1 MYRTKLLAV
10 INIFFALFIFSCDA
24 EFDTLKIVSWS
35 PGSNVTDVSPGS
47 AVEITFSSPVNRTEV
62 EDNFSL
68 KNSDGTVNGNVTW
81 LSPES
86 FRFTPA
92 EPMSRNGRYVISLPR
107 SIRDTDGN
115 TMSSDFISEFYVG
128 SDFTSPSVLSSTP
141 PSGAGAVTGIAV
153 NQSIIVNF
161 SKSMNRGS
169 VEGEFGITPDVPGY
183 FVWSENVP
191 GTADSRVTYML
202 TSDMEYGKLYTLKI
216 SGAAEDSS
224 GNRVGGDYIANFIT
238 GSDFTP
244 PSVGAVYDWNAPAVI
259 WGTSTPVHGISRSVS
274 IGVSFTSDME
284 RQSVE
289 KALSITPSAQ
299 GIFEWSSDRTVRF
312 IPSKPLSPETKYQ
325 VSVETTARGRNSMKL
340 ASRYSVEIVT
350 DNPDSLYVKCGGVR
364 GSNHDG
370 DFISL
375 SGTWPLLIDMGSG
388 TPVNRSYYILIEFIS
403 SESPVTP
410 AMMNQYSIFDNV
422 LVETFKATSGSEEL
436 PASAYIANIEW
447 IGGST
452 AKIMITGMTNKSSDP
467 SQIPALYRLKI
478 PGGEN
483 GILDSAGNYMKEDFI
498 IEFRE
503 AIP

>member
-10 INIFFALFIFSCDA
+10 IHIFFALFIFSCDA

-35 PGSNVTDVSPGS
+35 PGSNVTGVAPDS
-47 AVEITFSSPVNRTEV
+47 AVEIVFSSPVNRTEV

-68 KNSDGTVNGNVTW
+68 KNSEGTVNGNVTW
-81 LSPES
+81 PSQES

-92 EPMSRNGRYVISLPR
+92 EPLSRNGRYVISLPR

-128 SDFTSPSVLSSTP
+128 TDFTPPSVISSTP
-141 PSGAGAVTGIAV
+141 PQGAGAVTGIAV
-153 NQSIIVNF
+153 NQSIIINF

-169 VEGEFGITPDVPGY
+169 VEGEFGITPDVPGH

-191 GTADSRVTYML
+191 GTADSRLTYIL
-202 TSDMEYGKLYTLKI
+202 TSDMEYGKLYALKI

-224 GNRVGGDYIANFIT
+224 GNMLGGDYIVNFIT

-244 PSVGAVYDWNAPAVI
+244 PSAAGAYDWNVPAVI
-259 WGTSTPVHGISRSVS
+259 WSTSAPVHGISRNVS
-274 IGVSFTSDME
+274 IGISFTSDME

-289 KALSITPSAQ
+289 KAFSITPSVQ
-299 GIFEWSSDRTVRF
+299 GIFEWSSDRVVRF

-325 VSVETTARGRNSMKL
+325 ISVETTARGTNTMKL
-340 ASRYSVEIVT
+340 SSRYSVEIVT
-350 DNPDSLYVKCGGVR
+350 DNPDSLYLKCSGVR

-370 DFISL
+370 DFAAL
-375 SGTWPLLIDMGSG
+375 PGTWPLLIDMGGGS
-388 TPVNRSYYILIEFIS
+388 PVNRSYYILLDFIS
-403 SESPVTP
+403 NDSPLTP
-410 AMMNQYSIFDNV
+410 AVMNQYSIFSNV
-422 LVETFKATSGSEEL
+422 LLETFKTTSGTGDL
-436 PASAYIANIEW
+436 PASAYIADIEW

-452 AKIMITGMTNKSSDP
+452 AKILIAGMTNKASDP
-467 SQIPALYRLKI
+467 PQIPALYRLTI
-478 PGGEN
+478 SGGEN
-483 GILDSAGNYMKEDFI
+483 GILDSSGNWMKEDLV